1 MINVDQTRVRL
12 EERLHELEARL
23 TSIEAELDQPVTK
36 DWEDAA
42 VEREGDETLESLGQ
56 SSLHEIEGVRA
67 ALARIASGDY
77 GVCVRCGGAI
87 GDERLAALP
96 ATPFCRSCAP

>member
-1 MINVDQTRVRL
+1 MIPVDQSRARL
-12 EERLHELEARL
+12 ERRLHELEARL
-23 TSIEAELDQPVTK
+23 ASIDAELDQPVTK

-56 SSLHEIEGVRA
+56 TGLHEIEGIRA
-67 ALARIASGDY
+67 ALARLDSGDY
-77 GVCVRCGGAI
+77 GDCVTCGAPI
-87 GDERLAALP
+87 GEERLAALP